1 MWTRWTSWGSTIAWE
16 ATQRL
21 ALTGA
26 LALACVA
33 VATQGTIAAGP
44 LSVVPPPVPPPP
56 PEATA
61 PPPRRA
67 ATAVR
72 RTFDV
77 PVLMYHRITCAPT
90 DARLPGLWVC
100 PQVFERTMRLLS
112 ERGWATITGAQLADA
127 RAAGRPLPRRS
138 FVIVFD
144 DGDRDGYDH
153 AYPILERYGFKGVF
167 AVVVGRVG
175 INRSAMTWPELVEL
189 QEAGHEIANH
199 SMSHANV
206 ARLGEAGL
214 EREVGGSAELL
225 RAHLGAWPRTFV
237 YPFGSWDGDA
247 LDAVRRAHHDI
258 AFTTVAGATRRSSD
272 RFAAPRVRVSRGDA
286 PERILGRLSV
296 FD

>member
-1 MWTRWTSWGSTIAWE
+1 MWTLWSGGSGLGRK
-16 ATQRL
+16 ATHHL
-21 ALTGA
+21 AFA
-26 LALACVA
+26 SVVALACVA
-33 VATQGTIAAGP
+33 VVAQGAIAAAP

-67 ATAVR
+67 ATGMR
-72 RTFDV
+72 RTWDV
-77 PVLMYHRITCAPT
+77 PVLMYHRITCAPP

-100 PQVFERTMRLLS
+100 PGVFERTMRLLS
-112 ERGWATITGAQLADA
+112 ERGWVTITGAQLADA

-153 AYPILERYGFKGVF
+153 AYPILERYGFQAVF
-167 AVVVGRVG
+167 AVVVDRVG
-175 INRSAMTWPELVEL
+175 VNRSAMTWSELLEL
-189 QEAGHEIANH
+189 QAAGHEIANH

-206 ARLGEAGL
+206 ARLGESGL
-214 EREVGGSAELL
+214 EREVGKSAELL
-225 RAHLGAWPRTFV
+225 RTHLGAWPRTFV

-258 AFTTVAGATRRSSD
+258 AFTTEWGATRRSSD
-272 RFAAPRVRVSRGDA
+272 RFAAPRVRVSQGDS
-286 PERILGRLSV
+286 PERIVGRLSI